1 MHYYNFNIG
10 DYIKHTMHLTVEE
23 DITYRRLLDMYYD
36 TESPIP
42 TDIQWVSRRLRMPA
56 NFVESVLDEF
66 FQLTEDGYR
75 NYRADAEIAEY
86 HTYIDKQRSN
96 GKLGGR
102 PKKSSG
108 KPTANPSQTKA
119 EPKKSLNNKQQTITN
134 NQLKELEPQPKKSKG
149 TRLDQSWALP
159 DDWAI
164 WAKEQR
170 PDVNVNQTADGF
182 KDYWLAIPGMKGVK
196 ADWFAT
202 WRNWVRNQRTNID
215 KIVLHEAPWQKAARL
230 KAAEFS
236 PRIAAR
242 DPKEQQ
248 NTIDN
253 SIDIFTTPKEIS
265 NGNTDSSN

>member
-10 DYIKHTMHLTVEE
+10 DYDSHTKHLTPIE
-23 DITYRRLLDMYYD
+23 DLIYRRLLDLYYL
-36 TESPIP
+36 TEQPINASS
-42 TDIQWVSRRLRMPA
+42 TVVARRINMRGHEDE
-56 NFVESVLDEF
+56 VQSILDEF
-66 FQLTEDGYR
+66 FELTPDNEYI
-75 NYRADAEIAEY
+75 NKRADEEISKY
-86 HTYIDKQRSN
+86 HSKLEAASRAGKASAQRRFN
-96 GKLGGR
+96 ERLTDVQ
-102 PKKSSG
+102 PTNNH
-108 KPTANPSQTKA
+108 KP
-119 EPKKSLNNKQQTITN
+119 ITN
-134 NQLKELEPQPKKSKG
+134 NQLKELEPQAKKSKG
-149 TRLDQSWALP
+149 TRLDQNWALP
-159 DDWAI
+159 DDWAV

-248 NTIDN
+248 NI
-253 SIDIFTTPKEIS
+253 IDIFTTPKEIS

>member
-1 MHYYNFNIG
+1 MNYYEHHIG
-10 DYIKHTMHLTVEE
+10 DYAQATAHLT
-23 DITYRRLLDMYYD
+23 
-36 TESPIP
+36 
-42 TDIQWVSRRLRMPA
+42 
-56 NFVESVLDEF
+56 FVEDAAYSRLIRKYYAEERPLPVDLSAVQRLIGARTREEKSAVKTVLEEF
-66 FQLTEDGYR
+66 FSLGDDGWH
-75 NYRADAEIAEY
+75 NKRADIEIERYRLKSNKAAASARARWDKTQCDTDANAMRT
-86 HTYIDKQRSN
+86 HTERN
-96 GKLGGR
+96 
-102 PKKSSG
+102 
-108 KPTANPSQTKA
+108 AHQT
-119 EPKKSLNNKQQTITN
+119 PDTIHQTPI
-134 NQLKELEPQPKKSKG
+134 KELEPQAKKSKG
-149 TRLDQSWALP
+149 TRLDQNWVLP

-164 WAKEQR
+164 WSKQNR

-242 DPKEQQ
+242 DPKVQQ

>member
-36 TESPIP
+36 TEQPIP

-66 FQLTEDGYR
+66 FELTEGGYR
-75 NYRADAEIAEY
+75 NYRADVEIAEY

-108 KPTANPSQTKA
+108 KPTANPSQTQV

-134 NQLKELEPQPKKSKG
+134 NQLKELEPQPKQSKG
-149 TRLDQSWALP
+149 TRLDQSWELP
-159 DDWAI
+159 DEWAI
-164 WAKEQR
+164 WAKQNR
-170 PDVNVNQTADGF
+170 SDLNINQTADGF
-182 KDYWLAIPGMKGVK
+182 KDYWIAAPGAKGVK

-202 WRNWVRNQRTNID
+202 WRNWVRNQKAGKASEPSWAQKQREW
-215 KIVLHEAPWQKAARL
+215 VAEATGANREYEP
-230 KAAEFS
+230 
-236 PRIAAR
+236 
-242 DPKEQQ
+242 
-248 NTIDN
+248 
-253 SIDIFTTPKEIS
+253 DIFDVAMQETRRIK
-265 NGNTDSSN
+265 